1 MEDKNFQKK
10 LEKIRKKGERQKA
23 KYELEAQYAEY
34 YPGKKR
40 KVSNIMLTIIVVAI
54 IMYTIANFW
63 LTYATGTS
71 MDSTLTTCFYAFWGS
86 ELIALATLKTSKIIK
101 GAECENIDEPV
112 IDDED
117 TLG

>member
-1 MEDKNFQKK
+1 MEDKSFQKK

-23 KYELEAQYAEY
+23 RYELEERYAEY

-40 KVSNIMLTIIVVAI
+40 KVSNIMLTIVVIAI
-54 IMYTIANFW
+54 TLYTIANFW
-63 LTYATGTS
+63 LTYATGMS

-101 GAECENIDEPV
+101 GTNHEEPP
-112 IDDED
+112 IDDEGD
-117 TLG
+117 FG